1 MTRTARLIH
10 AAIQTDR
17 RITDAI
23 TEAEDRAACW
33 EAAVYTV
40 TGLVILTLI

>member
-1 MTRTARLIH
+1 MTRTARLI
-10 AAIQTDR
+10 AAYTRLDR

-33 EAAVYTV
+33 EAAIYTV
-40 TGLVILTLI
+40 IGLIILTLI